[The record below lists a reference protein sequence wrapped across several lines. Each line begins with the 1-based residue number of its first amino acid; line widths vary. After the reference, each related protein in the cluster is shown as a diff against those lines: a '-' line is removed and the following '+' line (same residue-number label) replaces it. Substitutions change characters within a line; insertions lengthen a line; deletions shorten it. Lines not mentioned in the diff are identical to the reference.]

1 MKNTN
6 KASYGRKECE
16 NKWLKQLIIT
26 NNIESFPSVLSLAN
40 YREITRHVGDKNAQK
55 KCEKKCIG

>member
-26 NNIESFPSVLSLAN
+26 KPVA
-40 YREITRHVGDKNAQK
+40 K
-55 KCEKKCIG
+55 